1 MAMLDEEIAKSDAA
15 KKAKA
20 EEEKRIEVE
29 GIAKEWA
36 IKEYT
41 LRMLGGDLDSSV
53 SEKDFMISAWDEALR
68 EAEKTYELIHSEGYI
83 KEREMLDKAKAG
95 SENKLFWDG
104 MPPKEGEDGREREEA
119 VYGFVVRGG
128 IGEDY
133 FERVG
138 EILGEMSTCVRGK

>member
-1 MAMLDEEIAKSDAA
+1 M
-15 KKAKA
+15 
-20 EEEKRIEVE
+20 E

-104 MPPKEGEDGREREEA
+104 MPPTLRKKREKMVENVKRQYMDLLSEE
-119 VYGFVVRGG
+119 
-128 IGEDY
+128 EL
-133 FERVG
+133 ERI
-138 EILGEMSTCVRGK
+138 ILNE

>member
-1 MAMLDEEIAKSDAA
+1 MAMLDAEIAKSDAA

-104 MPPKEGEDGREREEA
+104 MPPTLRKKREKMVENVKRQYMDLLSEEGLER
-119 VYGFVVRGG
+119 
-128 IGEDY
+128 I
-133 FERVG
+133 
-138 EILGEMSTCVRGK
+138 ILNE